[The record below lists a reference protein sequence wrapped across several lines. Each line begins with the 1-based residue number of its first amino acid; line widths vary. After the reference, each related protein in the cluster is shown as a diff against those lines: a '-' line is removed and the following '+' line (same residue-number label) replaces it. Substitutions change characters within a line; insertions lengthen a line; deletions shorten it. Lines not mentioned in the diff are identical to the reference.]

1 MVSWWRRCRPLACGF
16 LVLLTVSCGARE
28 SVEALGDA
36 SFARY
41 VGSLHCS
48 GCATI
53 RADLLMEQ
61 GGDGARYSLLRT
73 RIGTDGSQ
81 VAQEVQGRWKRSVG
95 RDGQSLITLQP
106 ADRRQQPVVVVSNDQ
121 RAFAR
126 QWDAGDVASTGWL
139 HRIDSSRESGT
150 VDLGPGDAL
159 APVSLHA
166 GQRIR
171 VHLRASPATGYEWG
185 LDATPQDGALAIDS
199 DPGVAVQ
206 ARLLRTWG
214 FRARHAGRVT
224 LRFGYRRPWE
234 ANAAPLRSAA
244 FEILVR

>member
-1 MVSWWRRCRPLACGF
+1 MVSWWRRCRLLACGL
-16 LVLLTVSCGARE
+16 LVVLTVSCGSRE
-28 SVEALGDA
+28 SVEAVGEE

-41 VGSLHCS
+41 VGSLRCS
-48 GCATI
+48 GCAAI

-61 GGDGARYSLLRT
+61 GEDGARYSLLRT
-73 RIGTDGSQ
+73 RIGVDGAQ
-81 VAQEVQGRWKRSVG
+81 VAQEVHGRWKRSVG

-106 ADRRQQPVVVVSNDQ
+106 TDPRQPALVMVSKDQ

-139 HRIDSSRESGT
+139 HRIDSAREAGT
-150 VDLGPGDAL
+150 LDLGPGDAL
-159 APVSLHA
+159 APVSMHA

-185 LDATPQDGALAIDS
+185 LDAPPQDGALAIES

-214 FRARHAGRVT
+214 FRARHNGRVT

-234 ANAAPLRSAA
+234 ANAAPLRLAA

>member
-1 MVSWWRRCRPLACGF
+1 MVSWWRRCRPLACAF
-16 LVLLTVSCGARE
+16 LVLLTVSCGSRE
-28 SVEALGDA
+28 TVEVADDD

-41 VGSLHCS
+41 VGSLPCS
-48 GCATI
+48 GCRAI
-53 RADLLMEQ
+53 RMDLLMQQ
-61 GGDGARYSLLRT
+61 GRDAARYSLLRT
-73 RIGTDGSQ
+73 RIGVDGSQ
-81 VAQEVQGRWKRSVG
+81 VVREMQGRWKRSVD
-95 RDGQSLITLQP
+95 RERQALITLLP
-106 ADRRQQPVVVVSNDQ
+106 DDPRQPVVIVVSNDQ

-126 QWDAGDVASTGWL
+126 QWDGGDVASVGSL
-139 HRIDSSRESGT
+139 YRIDSAREAGT

-159 APVSLHA
+159 VPVSMHA

-185 LDATPQDGALAIDS
+185 LDAPPQDGALAIES
-199 DPGVAVQ
+199 DPGIAVQ

-214 FRARHAGRVT
+214 FRARHNGRVT